1 MRGLVIFLYTSVCT
15 DKVEPG
21 LDCVTTPNFLILT
34 QLRSDHHH
42 NQILCLCYIEKI
54 MQIKKHV
61 CNIALAA

>member
-1 MRGLVIFLYTSVCT
+1 MRGLVIFLYASVCT

-54 MQIKKHV
+54 M
-61 CNIALAA
+61 